1 MVMAVT
7 STGARLVAE
16 FERMVSRDGG
26 ELVLL
31 AEDAGTIRVGYRPG
45 SAGPDCADDVCVL
58 PQHELSQLMAE
69 TLRRRSPGTEIV
81 VEVLT

>member
-1 MVMAVT
+1 MAVA

-16 FERMVSRDGG
+16 FERMVQRDGG

-31 AEDAGTIRVGYRPG
+31 SEDERTIRVGYRPG
-45 SAGPDCADDVCVL
+45 SAAPDCEDDVCIL
-58 PQHELSQLMAE
+58 PQHELNQLMAE

-81 VEVLT
+81 VEVLS

>member
-1 MVMAVT
+1 ME
-7 STGARLVAE
+7 STGTRLVAE
-16 FERMVSRDGG
+16 FERMVRRDGG

-45 SAGPDCADDVCVL
+45 DAGPDCKDDVCIL
-58 PQHELSQLMAE
+58 PQHELRQLMAE

-81 VEVLT
+81 VEVLS